1 MKSEVICFRQHDK
14 PCQQEMLRPQGSTI
28 QHILTIYKKKKKKH
42 VQFSLPLK
50 DARYHIIEQPSEEL
64 PYC

>member
-1 MKSEVICFRQHDK
+1 MSARDVKASRVNDPTYINNLQ
-14 PCQQEMLRPQGSTI
+14 
-28 QHILTIYKKKKKKH
+28 KKKKKH